1 MPRGTGKRSAA
12 KPAQKSRSS
21 PGGGQRSLLDF
32 GTQTVGVDILR
43 ADANG
48 RVLTEPPESA
58 PESPGWRNPTS
69 GRYIG
74 YELSDPNAR
83 RNARTGAFVSFG
95 EPEKLSLREQRAR
108 YGDPDGEGSGATG
121 RRAAML
127 DALYRHDRMS
137 ETDEIAAQARAADVS
152 LSPRE
157 AKTDRPEGAV
167 GRSALGGFDPH
178 RGGERSPHGNLP
190 LDERPPDLKRG
201 EDPFAEA
208 LPEFESTKGT
218 TMFPDSN
225 GILPEDDVEVL
236 EDQFETAVDAFDEFD
251 ESDRGMFFERAAEE
265 KDSFGAL
272 LDSDGLAVATTNRIL
287 NDRRSGGG

>member
-1 MPRGTGKRSAA
+1 MPRGTGDKSAA
-12 KPAQKSRSS
+12 GSGDRARSS
-21 PGGGQRSLLDF
+21 SGGGQRSLLDF
-32 GTQTVGVDILR
+32 GTRTVGVDILR

-58 PESPGWRNPTS
+58 PDSPGWRNPTT

-83 RNARTGAFVSFG
+83 RNARTGAFTSFG
-95 EPEKLSLREQRAR
+95 RSDKLSLREQRAR
-108 YGDPDGEGSGATG
+108 YGNPDGGNMAAD
-121 RRAAML
+121 RRSAKL

-137 ETDEIAAQARAADVS
+137 ETDEIAAQALAADIS

-157 AKTDRPEGAV
+157 ARTERPEGAV

-178 RGGERSPHGNLP
+178 RGGERSPHDNLP
-190 LDERPPDLKRG
+190 LDERPPDLQRG

-218 TMFPDSN
+218 TMFPDGN
-225 GILPEDDVEVL
+225 GILPEDDVAVL

-251 ESDRGMFFERAAEE
+251 ESDRGMYFERAAEE
-265 KDSFGAL
+265 KDNFGDL

-287 NDRRSGGG
+287 NERRSGGG